1 MVVVLQ
7 NDDESNFRIVKFD
20 VGQLKEYMGRY
31 IDASCRLCRR
41 EKQKLFL
48 KGTKCFTEKC
58 PVERR
63 GYPPGQHGQTRRQKI
78 SEYGVQLREKQ
89 KIRRM
94 YGLMEEQFRN
104 YFEKALRQTG
114 RTGETLVKML
124 ERRLDNVVY
133 RLGFAPS
140 RKAARQLVGHGHL
153 TVNNISVNIPSYLVK
168 PGDVIKIRDKSKKL
182 DVIHASMKRVKDSAM
197 LPWLSLDKAGMIGTF
212 LSVPERADVPL
223 NANEQLIVELYS
235 K

>member
-1 MVVVLQ
+1 
-7 NDDESNFRIVKFD
+7 
-20 VGQLKEYMGRY
+20 MGRY
-31 IDASCRLCRR
+31 IDPSCRQCRR

-63 GYPPGQHGQTRRQKI
+63 GYAPGQHGQSRRQKI

-89 KIRRM
+89 KVRRS
-94 YGLMEEQFRN
+94 YGLLEKQFRN
-104 YFEKALRQTG
+104 YFEKALSQSG

-124 ERRLDNVVY
+124 ESRLDNVVY

-140 RKAARQLVGHGHL
+140 RKAGRQLVTHGHIL
-153 TVNNISVNIPSYLVK
+153 VNNHSVTIPSFLLK
-168 PGDVIKIRDKSKKL
+168 AGDVVQVRDKSKKMEL
-182 DVIHASMKRVKDSAM
+182 IHASMKRMKDSAM
-197 LPWLSLDKAGMIGTF
+197 LPWLSLDKASMSGTF
-212 LSVPERADVPL
+212 LTVPERADVPL

>member
-1 MVVVLQ
+1 
-7 NDDESNFRIVKFD
+7 
-20 VGQLKEYMGRY
+20 MGRY
-31 IDASCRLCRR
+31 IEPSCRLCRR

-63 GYPPGQHGQTRRQKI
+63 AYPPGQHGQTRRQKI

-89 KIRRM
+89 KIRRI

-124 ERRLDNVVY
+124 ERRLDNTVY

-140 RKAARQLVGHGHL
+140 RKAARQLISHGHL
-153 TVNNISVNIPSYLVK
+153 MVNTHIVTIPSYLLN
-168 PGDVIKIRDKSKKL
+168 PGDVIKVRDKSRTL
-182 DVIHASMKRVKDSAM
+182 DVIHSSMKRMKDNTM
-197 LPWLSLDKAGMIGTF
+197 LPWLSLDKGTLTGTF
-212 LSVPERADVPL
+212 LNVPERADIPL